1 MPKITSSSVAEHR
14 TDVGQRLIRAFDELL
29 AERGYE
35 QVTLR
40 DVGERAQV
48 SRSSIYNYHRDKTAL
63 LLAWSHHQV
72 EQYMRLLDRELAAS
86 DDPREHLRIVVATVL
101 SEFALTSSSA
111 QSLATALPPEQ
122 RAALIAHVNPIRD
135 RLREIIEHGITRGA
149 FRGDQDPDATADM
162 VLACLET
169 QRLRLTH
176 GAELASAVRQVLPF
190 ITRGITRT
198 EGSDPHAQPLG

>member
-1 MPKITSSSVAEHR
+1 MPKITGSSVAEHR

-40 DVGERAQV
+40 DVGERAGV

-72 EQYMRLLDRELAAS
+72 EQYMRLLDRELAAD
-86 DDPREHLRIVVATVL
+86 DDPREHLRIVVVTVL

-111 QSLATALPPEQ
+111 QSLAAALPPDQ
-122 RAALIAHVNPIRD
+122 RALLQDHVNPIRD
-135 RLREIIEHGITRGA
+135 RLREILDRGMTVGV
-149 FRGDQDPDATADM
+149 FRSNQDPDASADM
-162 VLACLET
+162 ILACMET
-169 QRLRLTH
+169 QRLRLAR
-176 GAELASAVRQVLPF
+176 GAELAGAVRQILPF
-190 ITRGITRT
+190 ITSAVAGDEHR
-198 EGSDPHAQPLG
+198 